1 MTDSSRRGFLAL
13 AGVGAAAGAAAVALP
28 STAAGAATPTED
40 TSLPSN
46 AAKSMVVYVDDI
58 TTGKATLMIDG
69 AEVVVTD
76 KVLVSRI
83 ARAFARAH
91 QA

>member
-1 MTDSSRRGFLAL
+1 M
-13 AGVGAAAGAAAVALP
+13 
-28 STAAGAATPTED
+28 
-40 TSLPSN
+40 PSN
-46 AAKSMVVYVDDI
+46 AAKSMVVYVDDVAN
-58 TTGKATLMIDG
+58 GKATLMIDG

-91 QA
+91 STQSV